1 MTANAMTTAADTS
14 TAPRAEWQLVGLLGV
29 VVVTVAFWTAL
40 ASLVG
45 TWLGAPLSGSTL
57 MAVAGGIGLFL
68 TFTLSPIM
76 FRGEM
81 K

>member
-14 TAPRAEWQLVGLLGV
+14 TAPRAAWQLVGLLGV